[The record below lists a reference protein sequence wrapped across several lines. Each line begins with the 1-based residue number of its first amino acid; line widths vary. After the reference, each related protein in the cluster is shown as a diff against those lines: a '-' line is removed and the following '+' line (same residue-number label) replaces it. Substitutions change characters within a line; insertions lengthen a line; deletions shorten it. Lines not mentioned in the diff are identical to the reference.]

1 MGKGENS
8 NHQRREVL
16 RKGKCVQK
24 RERRFESRV
33 AQFDM
38 PKFSALISL
47 HNKGEFVLQ
56 CIQSVANQ
64 SCRDFEIVVVENG
77 SSDSGPDFVK
87 NLAHS
92 DERIRFFDATG
103 DVSGP
108 GAARNFG
115 LAKAT
120 GEWVLFLDADD
131 FIEPN
136 HLENLLDVAEKS
148 EEVDIVAGGWKEFEA
163 DDFALVTK
171 WPTAF
176 GHDADKLVENS
187 LAFAPWAVHAAM
199 VRREWLGQ
207 NSLRWFEDLDGWPSE
222 DTAFW
227 FAVLQGARVAWA
239 NSAGA
244 VYRLDTANSRNAANH
259 RAKWLE
265 GLRRVTAKNLE
276 TLAAAGKRPSP
287 CQLATL
293 VRVYESR
300 YREALQA
307 GDQEAAQGFRKEM
320 RQWLKKTPCWHVG
333 MLARKIKDLGEP
345 RITPND
351 TKREKHG

>member
-1 MGKGENS
+1 MGAKIS
-8 NHQRREVL
+8 I
-16 RKGKCVQK
+16 
-24 RERRFESRV
+24 
-33 AQFDM
+33 
-38 PKFSALISL
+38 LIPL
-47 HNKGEFVLQ
+47 HNKGPYISQ
-56 CIQSVANQ
+56 AINSVIAQTNGA
-64 SCRDFEIVVVENG
+64 FEVVVVENH
-77 SSDSGPDFVK
+77 SEDASPTIAQDFATQDS
-87 NLAHS
+87 
-92 DERIRFFDATG
+92 RIQLFDASEI
-103 DVSGP
+103 VSGP
-108 GAARNFG
+108 GAARNFA
-115 LAKAT
+115 LKKAT

-148 EEVDIVAGGWKEFEA
+148 GEVDIVAGGWREFET
-163 DDFALVTK
+163 DNFSSVTK

-176 GHDADKLVENS
+176 GQGADKLVENS

-199 VRREWLGQ
+199 VRREWLEQ

-239 NSAGA
+239 NSAAA
-244 VYRLDTANSRNAANH
+244 VYRLDTANSRNAANQ

-265 GLRRVTAKNLE
+265 GLRSVIAKNLE
-276 TLAAAGKRPSP
+276 TLAAVGKCPSP
-287 CQLATL
+287 SQIATL

-307 GDQEAAQGFRKEM
+307 GDQEAAAGFRREM
-320 RQWLKKTPCWHVG
+320 RLWLKKTPWWKPR
-333 MLARKIKDLGEP
+333 MLLRKIKDLGEP

-351 TKREKHG
+351 TKRKKHG

>member
-1 MGKGENS
+1 MGAKIS
-8 NHQRREVL
+8 I
-16 RKGKCVQK
+16 
-24 RERRFESRV
+24 
-33 AQFDM
+33 
-38 PKFSALISL
+38 LIPL
-47 HNKGEFVLQ
+47 HNKGPYISQ
-56 CIQSVANQ
+56 AINSVIAQTNGA
-64 SCRDFEIVVVENG
+64 FEVVVVENH
-77 SSDSGPDFVK
+77 SEDASPTIAQDFATQDS
-87 NLAHS
+87 
-92 DERIRFFDATG
+92 RIQLFDASEI
-103 DVSGP
+103 VSGP
-108 GAARNFG
+108 GAARNFA
-115 LAKAT
+115 LKKAT

-148 EEVDIVAGGWKEFEA
+148 GEVDIVAGGWREFET
-163 DDFALVTK
+163 DNFSSVTK

-176 GHDADKLVENS
+176 GQGADKLVENS

-199 VRREWLGQ
+199 VRREWLEQ

-244 VYRLDTANSRNAANH
+244 VYRLDTANSRNAANQ

-265 GLRRVTAKNLE
+265 GLRSVIAKNLE
-276 TLAAAGKRPSP
+276 TLAAVGKCPSP
-287 CQLATL
+287 SQIATL

-307 GDQEAAQGFRKEM
+307 GDQEAAAGFRREM
-320 RQWLKKTPCWHVG
+320 RQWLKKTPWWKPR
-333 MLARKIKDLGEP
+333 MLLRKIKDLGEP

-351 TKREKHG
+351 TKRKKHG